1 MKVGRCLFL
10 AIFVAKW
17 HFRRNKRDRIIE
29 VIIFGRKEPCMKVGR
44 VKQWAHK
51 AGSMKEATP

>member
-1 MKVGRCLFL
+1 MVT
-10 AIFVAKW
+10 
-17 HFRRNKRDRIIE
+17 
-29 VIIFGRKEPCMKVGR
+29 IFGRKEPCMKVGR